1 MLLVTD
7 VFLLLTQ
14 VLLWILV
21 GLAAR
26 FILLQAL
33 PKAFLGSLVLALLVV
48 VAALS
53 FFSGSPGGSLDSG
66 VLGEIWQIIS
76 IIFNPL
82 GLVLILL
89 AVVWRDVDNKGINKT
104 SKLLLRV
111 AVVGLL
117 LLSLPLVSNFL
128 VQRSELEAIQIARP
142 DNIALP
148 AGAQRVIVL
157 MGQGTTELALRPRTQ
172 APPAEPPRRKG
183 GNNLWSPPDPVGE
196 GNYGLLSSQAQLTG
210 KGDRILYAAQL
221 FNQER
226 GNSPLLVVSAGQYA
240 GRVRKSNDTRETTSE
255 AVDISRIL
263 QTQLGIPGGSI
274 VVDPDSPT
282 VQASAVNVRKLLEQ
296 RQTNTGDQLMIVT
309 SALESSRTSLTF
321 QNEFSANG
329 KPVTII
335 SRPTDFQ
342 MVPPK
347 ESLDGR
353 LQGNDLIERGV
364 RVGDFLPNVQSLE
377 RSSNLLTESLTSLY
391 YFLRGWVRPLRAG

>member
-21 GLAAR
+21 ALAAR

-48 VAALS
+48 VTALT
-53 FFSGSPGGSLDSG
+53 FFSGSPGGGVDSG

-76 IIFNPL
+76 VIFNPL

-89 AVVWRDVDNKGINKT
+89 GLVWWDADHKGLNKN
-104 SKLLLRV
+104 SKWLLRV
-111 AVVGLL
+111 AVVGLIL
-117 LLSLPLVSNFL
+117 MSLPLVSNFL
-128 VQRSELEAIQIARP
+128 VQRSELEAIQITRAEP
-142 DNIALP
+142 VALP

-157 MGQGTTELALRPRTQ
+157 MGQGTTKLSLRPRTQ
-172 APPAEPPRRKG
+172 NPPAEQPRRNSS
-183 GNNLWSPPDPVGE
+183 NNLIQPPEPVRE
-196 GNYGLLSSQAQLTG
+196 GNYGLLASQAQLTD

-221 FNQER
+221 FRQEA
-226 GNSPLLVVSAGQYA
+226 GNSPLLVVSASQYP
-240 GRVRKSNDTRETTSE
+240 GRLRKSNDTRESASE
-255 AVDISRIL
+255 ANDISRIL
-263 QTQLGIPGGSI
+263 QTQFGIPGTAI
-274 VVDPDSPT
+274 LVDPESPT

-296 RQTNTGDQLMIVT
+296 RQINNGEQLMIVT

-321 QNEFSANG
+321 QNEFAVNG
-329 KPVTII
+329 KPLTVI

-347 ESLDGR
+347 AALENR
-353 LQGNDLIERGV
+353 LQGNDLIERGL
-364 RVGDFLPNVQSLE
+364 RVADFLPSVESLE